1 MSSDQRPP
9 DARPVFR
16 RLAVGVAV
24 VCFAL
29 AGVFGFVAD
38 ENKLFAV
45 GVCLAVGAMMAV
57 IGVTGYWPPRKKP

>member
-1 MSSDQRPP
+1 MSNAERPP

-24 VCFAL
+24 VCFVL

-38 ENKLFAV
+38 EGRWLAV
-45 GVCLAVGAMMAV
+45 GVCLAVGVMMAV
-57 IGVTGYWPPRKKP
+57 IGVTGYWPPRRS